1 MEVALP
7 IILVVVKIL
16 VVLVA
21 VLTFVAYTTLLE
33 RRVLGFIQ
41 VRLGPNRVGPW
52 GLLQPLAD
60 GAKLLLK
67 EEVMVTNANKVVY
80 VLAPLIVVTCALIPF
95 AVIPFSDG
103 LGLKEHV
110 GPLLAQF
117 GFNQG
122 AIDKYGLNQGVISD
136 TNVGILFVFGISSL
150 GTYGVILGG
159 WASNNKYSLLGSVR
173 TGAQMISYELGLSL
187 AVVGVLLIAGTLS
200 LKEIVE
206 AQDSVLKWYI
216 FRQPL
221 GFILFIIAGSAEIA
235 RTPFDLLECEN
246 ELVAGYQTE
255 YSSMKFGLFYLGEY
269 AHLLF
274 LSAMITT
281 LYCGGWQ
288 APVPFSGLNPILP
301 PVVWFLLKMFFFV
314 TVFVWVR
321 GTYPRLRYDRVMGFG
336 WKVLLPVGLLNVMV
350 TAFVYALWLQ
360 RGV

>member
-1 MEVALP
+1 MEFALP
-7 IILVVVKIL
+7 IILLVAKIL
-16 VVLVA
+16 VVLGA

-33 RRVLGFIQ
+33 RKVLGWIQ

-67 EEVMVTNANKVVY
+67 EEVTVANANKVVY
-80 VLAPLIVVTCALIPF
+80 ILAPLIVVTCALIPF
-95 AVIPFSDG
+95 AVIPFSEG
-103 LGLKEHV
+103 LGLKSIL
-110 GPLLAQF
+110 GPMA
-117 GFNQG
+117 
-122 AIDKYGLNQGVISD
+122 DKFGLNQGVISD
-136 TNVGILFVFGISSL
+136 INVGILFVLGVSSL
-150 GTYGVILGG
+150 GTYGVVLGG
-159 WASNNKYSLLGSVR
+159 WASNNKYSLLGSIR
-173 TGAQMISYELGLSL
+173 SGAQMISYELGLSL
-187 AVVGVLLIAGTLS
+187 AVVGVLLLAGTLS
-200 LKEIVE
+200 LKGIVE
-206 AQDSVLKWYI
+206 AQDSIWKWYL

-281 LYCGGWQ
+281 LFCGGWQ
-288 APVPFSGLNPILP
+288 GPILP
-301 PVVWFLLKMFFFV
+301 PVVWFLGKMFFFV
-314 TVFVWVR
+314 TMFVWIR
-321 GTYPRLRYDRVMGFG
+321 ATYPRLRYDRVMGFG
-336 WKVLLPVGLLNVMV
+336 WKVLLPVGIFNVMV
-350 TAFVYALWLQ
+350 TAFFYALWLQ